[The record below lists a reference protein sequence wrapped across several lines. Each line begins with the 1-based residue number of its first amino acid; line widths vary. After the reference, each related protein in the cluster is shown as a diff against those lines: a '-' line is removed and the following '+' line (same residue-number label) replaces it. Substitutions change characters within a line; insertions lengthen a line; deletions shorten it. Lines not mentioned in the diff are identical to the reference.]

1 MDDGRCYPDGVMT
14 LDVLPAPARLS
25 ALLARSR
32 WSIERSRSLAAAAD
46 VLVRRASRL
55 RRPTFA
61 GGSDGLDAEPLRTES
76 LRAVRTRHKVARGAL
91 PTHASGRRWVGP
103 GSGGRCDGCGDD
115 VTVLDAEF
123 EVGFRDA
130 LILRFHREC
139 FSAWESVERES
150 RNRR

>member
-1 MDDGRCYPDGVMT
+1 MDAGRCYPGGVMI
-14 LDVLPAPARLS
+14 LPVPARLS
-25 ALLARSR
+25 VLRARTR
-32 WSIERSRSLAAAAD
+32 RNIERSRSLVAAAD
-46 VLVRRASRL
+46 ALVRRTSRL

-61 GGSDGLDAEPLRTES
+61 GGSDSLDAEPMRTES

-139 FSAWESVERES
+139 FSAWESVEGES